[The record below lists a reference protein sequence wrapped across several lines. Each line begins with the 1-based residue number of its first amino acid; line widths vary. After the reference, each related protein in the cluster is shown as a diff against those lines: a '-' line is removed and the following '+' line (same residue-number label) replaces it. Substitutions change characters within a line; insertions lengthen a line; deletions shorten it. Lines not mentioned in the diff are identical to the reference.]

1 MSTFFN
7 KQQILFMWD
16 KYLKYIKTICLA
28 TEQKADHLD
37 DWRDRLFISGLAF
50 LLPFCLIALIP
61 GLIMAYISNH
71 IAIFIFDSSAFIIS
85 VIAALVPGIRLKLRK
100 WAIFLIFYGTGA
112 SLIFFVGNYGPG
124 LMYLL
129 SVSLLMI
136 LFLPSKQAFI
146 SFYLNLFTCT
156 VFSLLIYFKI
166 IVYLPNLPNPD
177 LLHWI
182 TVSAN
187 LIFLSAVFSFLIPKL
202 FSRLE
207 NSLREQYSL
216 QEKLKLRTIK
226 LKESLNEVETKN
238 KELEHFTF
246 VVSHDLQ
253 EPLRMVSGFMQL
265 LKKKYSDSLD
275 EKANTYISYAVDGA
289 GRMREL
295 ILDLSE
301 YSRINKITEEPER
314 VDPSHILKNLKLTFQ
329 SEITAKKA
337 EITSGPLVPILSHAS
352 FFSLLIQNLLG
363 NALKYSDPNRP
374 PVIHLSMEEREEDY
388 LFQVS
393 DNGIGIDS
401 DYFDKIFVLFQ
412 RLHNKNIGR
421 GTGMG
426 LAIVK
431 KITEILG
438 GDIWVASEVG
448 IGTTFTFTHPKYPS
462 SK

>member
-1 MSTFFN
+1 
-7 KQQILFMWD
+7 MWD

-85 VIAALVPGIRLKLRK
+85 VIAALVPGIRLKFRK

-187 LIFLSAVFSFLIPKL
+187 LIFL
-202 FSRLE
+202 
-207 NSLREQYSL
+207 
-216 QEKLKLRTIK
+216 
-226 LKESLNEVETKN
+226 
-238 KELEHFTF
+238 
-246 VVSHDLQ
+246 
-253 EPLRMVSGFMQL
+253 
-265 LKKKYSDSLD
+265 
-275 EKANTYISYAVDGA
+275 
-289 GRMREL
+289 
-295 ILDLSE
+295 
-301 YSRINKITEEPER
+301 
-314 VDPSHILKNLKLTFQ
+314 
-329 SEITAKKA
+329 
-337 EITSGPLVPILSHAS
+337 
-352 FFSLLIQNLLG
+352 
-363 NALKYSDPNRP
+363 NAWT
-374 PVIHLSMEEREEDY
+374 PVI
-388 LFQVS
+388 F
-393 DNGIGIDS
+393 
-401 DYFDKIFVLFQ
+401 
-412 RLHNKNIGR
+412 
-421 GTGMG
+421 
-426 LAIVK
+426 
-431 KITEILG
+431 
-438 GDIWVASEVG
+438 
-448 IGTTFTFTHPKYPS
+448 
-462 SK
+462 